1 MKGAET
7 ERAYRHTMLDAIC
20 VAVLIAYFLHF
31 AFPALRGGFQADE
44 MMNMGIY
51 WRAGALKSLL
61 ANVLFWTT
69 FYRPG
74 GALYY
79 LPLYHFF
86 ALDPRPYRIVQ
97 ISILAVSIP
106 MIYYLSRRLSS
117 SRSVA
122 FLAVLALCTIL
133 NLPASCSWARSFTTY
148 CVGSFTSRH

>member
-1 MKGAET
+1 MRGAET
-7 ERAYRHTMLDAIC
+7 ERAYRRTMLDAIC

-31 AFPALRGGFQADE
+31 AFPALRGGFGEDE

-97 ISILAVSIP
+97 ISILAV
-106 MIYYLSRRLSS
+106 
-117 SRSVA
+117 
-122 FLAVLALCTIL
+122 LALCYHSQL
-133 NLPASCSWARSFTTY
+133 AGL
-148 CVGSFTSRH
+148 V